1 MELYINIII
10 MNIQNNIKINPPK
23 DDENLSSFPYL
34 KKNGTPN
41 ISIFFKTF
49 FVVFV
54 FVGFWFKL
62 IL

>member
-1 MELYINIII
+1 

-49 FVVFV
+49 FVVFI
-54 FVGFWFKL
+54 FNRFWFRL